1 MSTSFWL
8 NNPTILLKQTDILE
22 IYPAPGMSTNR
33 KLNAITRLIIALTII
48 GFLLTRKEKFIIT
61 GIVTLV
67 VIVILQRI
75 QINKYK
81 EDKKEEEK
89 EGFMSAEMYKKN
101 EMYNND
107 AVYQANK
114 QNFTEPAITNPAMNV
129 LLTEIVDNPNRNP
142 AAPAYNPEV
151 DADINKKT
159 IDMVKKNFDDPNID
173 QRLFKDLGDSYT
185 FDQSMRTWYA
195 TANTQIPNDQGSFAE
210 FCYGDMISCRDETN
224 NEAACTRNMPPRWT
238 NY

>member
-1 MSTSFWL
+1 MTNSFWF
-8 NNPTILLKQTDILE
+8 NDPSILLKQTNVFELWPSGE
-22 IYPAPGMSTNR
+22 MKYER
-33 KLNAITRLIIALTII
+33 KLNAITRLVILLTII
-48 GFLLTRKEKFIIT
+48 GYLVTQKTKFVIT

-67 VIVILQRI
+67 VIIML
-75 QINKYK
+75 YK
-81 EDKKEEEK
+81 MQPKKHLNNTN
-89 EGFMSAEMYKKN
+89 EGFINADMYKKDQ
-101 EMYNND
+101 MYND
-107 AVYQANK
+107 PEVFKQNK
-114 QNFTEPAITNPAMNV
+114 QNFTAPAISNPAMNV
-129 LLTEIVDNPNRNP
+129 LLTEIADNPTRKP
-142 AAPAYNPEV
+142 AAPAFNAEV

-159 IDMVKKNFDDPNID
+159 IDMVKSNFNDPNID

-224 NEAACTRNMPPRWT
+224 NEEACTRNAPPRWT

>member
-22 IYPAPGMSTNR
+22 IWPSPAMSTDR

-48 GFLLTRKEKFIIT
+48 GFLLTRKEKFLIT
-61 GIVTLV
+61 GIITLV

-75 QINKYK
+75 QL
-81 EDKKEEEK
+81 KKEVKVDK
-89 EGFMSAEMYKKN
+89 EGFINADMYKKN
-101 EMYNND
+101 EMYNNE
-107 AVYQANK
+107 AVFKENK
-114 QNFTEPAITNPAMNV
+114 QNFTEPAVTNPAMNV
-129 LLTEIVDNPNRNP
+129 LLTEIADNPNRKP

-224 NEAACTRNMPPRWT
+224 NEEACTRNMPPRWT